1 MKRISAKLFPILVV
15 AVLIASVIPPQQASA
30 QATSVTF
37 NVDSFADIKDHTPN
51 GECSTEYPVNGPC
64 TLRAA
69 ITEALSWVENYD
81 ITIKLPTGTYSLTI
95 PPGTVN
101 ASPAEG
107 NLNIMP
113 PQTLHTI
120 HITAADLS
128 KPAPVIDAGGITG
141 GIFQLGST
149 ARVIMTHL
157 ELTGGVVIHN
167 VTSTSWGGAINNEG
181 HLELNDVDLYLN
193 SAVCEDF
200 SLNCLTYGG
209 AIFNTG
215 DLYIKDSRIYFN
227 QASNGSVIYSAS
239 SGTVDIQRT
248 KIFSNTTV
256 QSAVDIQNGA
266 TVNIVNTS
274 FTNNIS
280 SSGPNI
286 ALQVSCCA
294 TVSVSSSTFM
304 NPVRGVSIA
313 LGAYNPPR
321 PNIAIYSTIL
331 KSAGGNCDN
340 YQSLWISN
348 GNNIASDNS
357 CSFMTMQGDLL
368 NTDPMVAIIPTFGGY
383 FPDHVPLP
391 GSPAI
396 NRNPGNC
403 VWASAPLREDVRRI
417 PRLDGRC
424 DTGAFELN
432 HPTYLPALAR

>member
-1 MKRISAKLFPILVV
+1 MKSLSTKVFTLL
-15 AVLIASVIPPQQASA
+15 VLIMLLASFIPLQRASA

-37 NVDSFADIKDHTPN
+37 VVDSFADIKDHTSN
-51 GECSTEYPVNGPC
+51 GQCSTGFPINGPC

-69 ITEALSWVENYD
+69 ITEALSWVKDYD
-81 ITIKLPTGTYSLTI
+81 VTIKLPTGTYSLTI
-95 PPGTVN
+95 PPGTYN

-107 NLNIMP
+107 NLNIVP
-113 PQTLHTI
+113 PLTLHTI
-120 HITAADLS
+120 HITAADQS
-128 KPAPVIDAGGITG
+128 KPAPVIDAGGITD
-141 GIFQLGST
+141 GIFQLGSM

-157 ELTGGVVIHN
+157 ELMGGVVIHN

-181 HLELNDVDLYLN
+181 YLELNDVDLYLN
-193 SAVCEDF
+193 SAVCADF

-227 QASNGSVIYSAS
+227 QATSGSVIYSDS

-256 QSAVDIQNGA
+256 QSAVDIGTGA

-286 ALQVSCCA
+286 ALQVACCA
-294 TVSVSSSTFM
+294 TVSVSSSTFV

-331 KSAGGNCDN
+331 NSAGGNCDN
-340 YQSLWISN
+340 YQSFWLSN

-368 NTDPMVAIIPTFGGY
+368 NTDPMVAVIPTLGGY

-403 VWASAPLREDVRRI
+403 VWAGAPLLSDVLGV
-417 PRLDGRC
+417 PRGDGRC
-424 DTGAFELN
+424 DTGAFERN
-432 HPTYLPALAR
+432 FPAYLPAVRR